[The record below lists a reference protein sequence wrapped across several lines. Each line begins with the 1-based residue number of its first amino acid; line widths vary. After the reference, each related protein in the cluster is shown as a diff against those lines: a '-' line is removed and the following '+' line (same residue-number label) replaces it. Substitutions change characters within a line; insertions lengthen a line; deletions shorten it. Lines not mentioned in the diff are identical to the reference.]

1 MNSRR
6 LRAVPAALLALA
18 FVVSPPLLR
27 AEAPPRITDDMVAA
41 GFLEGHPDLRW
52 RREAIIQQDAGR
64 PEIAFEQFKRAARH
78 ADKPSAAMVAEMYWE
93 GIGVAQDRALAY
105 VWMDLAA
112 ERMWRPF
119 LAKREAYWAALDPA
133 EQARALEEG
142 KAVYAEYGDDVAKP
156 RKEAALERARKR
168 ITGSRVGFVGS
179 LTIEIPGPAGNIRI
193 RGDEF
198 YNPTYWRSD
207 RYWAWQDELWRDAR
221 PGIVD
226 VGPVSDAGSAPPSS
240 GEAEGGEGR
249 PR

>member
-1 MNSRR
+1 MTRI
-6 LRAVPAALLALA
+6 LLISLVLSV
-18 FVVSPPLLR
+18 FPPITH
-27 AEAPPRITDDMVAA
+27 AEAPPRVTDEMVAA

-64 PEIAFEQFKRAARH
+64 SALAFEQFKRAARY

-93 GIGVAQDRALAY
+93 GIGVDQDRVMGY
-105 VWMDLAA
+105 VWMDLAS

-119 LAKREAYWAALDPA
+119 LAKREVYWAALGP
-133 EQARALEEG
+133 EERSRAIEIG
-142 KAVYAEYGDDVAKP
+142 QAVYAEYGDAVARP
-156 RKEAALERARKR
+156 RKEAALESARKR

-179 LTIEIPGPAGNIRI
+179 LTIEVPGPAGNIRI